1 MSNTKVTTGEV
12 RFSFPHVFQP
22 HANNPGQEEKYSV
35 TILIPK
41 TDTTTINAIQAAMQA
56 AAQEGVSTKF
66 NGQMPAM
73 LKNPMHDGDGTRPNG
88 EPFGEECK
96 GHMVMTASS
105 KQRPEVVDAN
115 CQAILNPAEVYAGCY
130 GRVSLNF
137 FPYNTNGNRG
147 VGCGLNN
154 VQKTREG
161 DPLTGRTTAA
171 EDFGTMPQSNVQA
184 TAVPQM
190 NTQAAVIQ
198 QSVNPVTGINPI
210 TGAPING
217 GGVMG
222 L

>member
-1 MSNTKVTTGEV
+1 
-12 RFSFPHVFQP
+12 
-22 HANNPGQEEKYSV
+22 
-35 TILIPK
+35 
-41 TDTTTINAIQAAMQA
+41 MQA

-73 LKNPMHDGDGTRPNG
+73 LKNPMHDGDGARPNG

-171 EDFGTMPQSNVQA
+171 EDFGPMPQANVQNA
-184 TAVPQM
+184 AVPQM
-190 NTQAAVIQ
+190 NTQAAATQ

-217 GGVMG
+217 SGVMG

>member
-41 TDTTTINAIQAAMQA
+41 TDTATINAIQAAMQA

-73 LKNPMHDGDGTRPNG
+73 LKNPMHDGDGARPNG

-147 VGCGLNN
+147 VGCEE
-154 VQKTREG
+154 QQQRKTLDQCHRQMS
-161 DPLTGRTTAA
+161 RT
-171 EDFGTMPQSNVQA
+171 
-184 TAVPQM
+184 
-190 NTQAAVIQ
+190 Q
-198 QSVNPVTGINPI
+198 QFRR
-210 TGAPING
+210 
-217 GGVMG
+217 
-222 L
+222 

>member
-41 TDTTTINAIQAAMQA
+41 TDTATINAIQAAMQA

-96 GHMVMTASS
+96 GHMVMTARLLSYWHS
-105 KQRPEVVDAN
+105 PVFLLNSCLDLFSAPSRHRVGTLYPEV
-115 CQAILNPAEVYAGCY
+115 
-130 GRVSLNF
+130 
-137 FPYNTNGNRG
+137 
-147 VGCGLNN
+147 
-154 VQKTREG
+154 
-161 DPLTGRTTAA
+161 TG
-171 EDFGTMPQSNVQA
+171 SICL
-184 TAVPQM
+184 VP
-190 NTQAAVIQ
+190 
-198 QSVNPVTGINPI
+198 
-210 TGAPING
+210 
-217 GGVMG
+217 
-222 L
+222 

>member
-1 MSNTKVTTGEV
+1 MSTKVTTGEV

-22 HANNPGQEEKYSV
+22 HANNPGQEPKYSV

-41 TDTTTINAIQAAMQA
+41 TDAVTLQAIQSAMDV
-56 AAQEGVSTKF
+56 AAQEGVSGKF
-66 NGQMPAM
+66 NGQMPAV
-73 LKNPMHDGDGTRPNG
+73 LKNPLHDGDGVRPNG

-96 GHMVMTASS
+96 GCMVMTASS

-115 CQAILNPAEVYAGCY
+115 LQAILNPAEVYAGCY

-154 VQKTREG
+154 VQKLRDG
-161 DPLTGRTTAA
+161 DPLTGRTTAK
-171 EDFGTMPQSNVQA
+171 EDFGAVTPTGNITMQAGNPNASGQMQAQA
-184 TAVPQM
+184 TSA
-190 NTQAAVIQ
+190 I
-198 QSVNPVTGINPI
+198 NPVTGQPMNS
-210 TGAPING
+210 

>member
-1 MSNTKVTTGEV
+1 MSNTRVTTGEV

-22 HANNPGQEEKYSV
+22 HANNPGQDEKYSV

-41 TDTTTINAIQAAMQA
+41 TDTATINAIQAAMQA
-56 AAQEGVSTKF
+56 AAQEGVATKF

-73 LKNPMHDGDGTRPNG
+73 LKNPMHDGDGLRPNG

-105 KQRPEVVDAN
+105 KQKPEVVDAN

-130 GRVSLNF
+130 GRISLNF
-137 FPYNTNGNRG
+137 FAYNTNGNRG

-161 DPLTGRTTAA
+161 DPLTSRTSAK
-171 EDFGTMPQSNVQA
+171 EDFSPMPQA
-184 TAVPQM
+184 
-190 NTQAAVIQ
+190 NTQPAAPQ
-198 QSVNPVTGINPI
+198 NTNLAGGINPI

-217 GGVMG
+217 GVMG